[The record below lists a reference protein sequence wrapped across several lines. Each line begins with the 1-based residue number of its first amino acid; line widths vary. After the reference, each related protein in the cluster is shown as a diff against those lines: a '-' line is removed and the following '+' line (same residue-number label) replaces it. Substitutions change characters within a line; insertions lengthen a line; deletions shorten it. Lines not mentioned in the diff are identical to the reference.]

1 MKTPARHRPG
11 RPRDPDLAQRRRA
24 EILTVAGR
32 LFAERGLA
40 ATDLDRVARELGVG
54 KGTIYRYFH
63 SKEQLFLAAVDRGMT
78 ALSDQIH
85 RDSDGAG
92 DPLER
97 VALAVRAYL
106 SFFDANPWI
115 VELLMQ
121 ERAQFKDRPQ
131 PTYFAHRDAHIGPW
145 REVFRSL
152 IRAGRVRAMPVG
164 RITDVLSDML
174 YGTIFANHFA
184 GRRKSYEAQARDIL
198 DVLFHGLLKHEAGG
212 QRGPRR
218 RA

>member
-1 MKTPARHRPG
+1 MKMPARHRPG

-121 ERAQFKDRPQ
+121 ERAQFKDRQQ
-131 PTYFAHRDAHIGPW
+131 PTYFAYRDANVGRW

-152 IRAGRVRAMPVG
+152 IRAGRVRAMPVS
-164 RITDVLSDML
+164 RITDVMSDLL

-198 DVLFHGLLKHEAGG
+198 DVLFHGFLTTE
-212 QRGPRR
+212 RPPRE
-218 RA
+218 RAR